1 MLLKN
6 IKGLVGA
13 FEQVPREVAGSAMAQ
28 FPVLNHAWLAV
39 EEGRVADFGTM
50 DNFPGIVDWSGLDIV
65 DCEGRWVLP
74 AWCDSHTHTVFAHDR
89 SEEFLMRLEGAT
101 YQDIAS
107 RGGGILNSARAL
119 QAMEEDALFEDALR
133 RVHSAIAAGVGAM
146 EIKSGYGLTLEA
158 ERKMLRVIARLKQAV
173 PIPIKATF
181 LGCHAVPPGFDSPA
195 DYTKHVVE
203 DMLPAFV
210 AEGLVDYVD
219 VFCEKDY
226 FDTDQTRRVL
236 EAASRLGVKSKI
248 HVNQFFDIGGVNL
261 CVEQKALSVDHLEVC
276 GEEAIQ
282 RLVEG
287 MNRATTSGGTP
298 TYPVALPGCSH
309 FLGIPFTPGRALI
322 DAGLP
327 LVLAT
332 DHNPGSAPSGD
343 MTMAVRLAS
352 LKMGVLPCE
361 AVAAATLNG
370 AAAME
375 LSHEVG
381 ALGRGHRA
389 NLIVTH
395 PLHGLQD
402 MAYRFTDAV
411 VDKVF
416 VNGEIW
422 VG

>member
-1 MLLKN
+1 
-6 IKGLVGA
+6 
-13 FEQVPREVAGSAMAQ
+13 
-28 FPVLNHAWLAV
+28 
-39 EEGRVADFGTM
+39 
-50 DNFPGIVDWSGLDIV
+50 
-65 DCEGRWVLP
+65 
-74 AWCDSHTHTVFAHDR
+74 
-89 SEEFLMRLEGAT
+89 MRLEGAT

>member
-13 FEQVPREVAGSAMAQ
+13 FEQVPREVAGAAMAQ
-28 FPVLNHAWLAV
+28 FPVLHHAWLAV

-101 YQDIAS
+101 YQEIAS

-133 RVHSAIAAGVGAM
+133 RVHSAIASGVGAM

-181 LGCHAVPPGFDSPA
+181 LGCHAVPPGFDSA
-195 DYTKHVVE
+195 ANYTTHVVE

-236 EAASRLGVKSKI
+236 EAASQLGIKSKA

-261 CVEQKALSVDHLEVC
+261 CVEQEALSVDHLEVC
-276 GEEAIQ
+276 GEEAIE

-287 MNRATTSGGTP
+287 MDQATTSGGTP

-309 FLGIPFTPGRALI
+309 FLGIPYTPGRALI

-352 LKMGVLPCE
+352 LKMGVLPRE